1 MGYYIPGPTVGKGAY
16 LIKEH
21 DALPCS
27 QAMAWMAI
35 EHPTMVPVC
44 VVSNGDFEA
53 AAVVYSDAEYEGFA
67 DRQDVRPKQW
77 YVMNRTKAYE
87 LSGFKG

>member
-16 LIKEH
+16 LEKEH

-27 QAMAWMAI
+27 PSLAWVAI

-53 AAVVYSDAEYEGFA
+53 AAVVYDDAEYAGFTTPGDA
-67 DRQDVRPKQW
+67 RPRQW
-77 YVMNRTKAYE
+77 YIMDRKKAYE
-87 LSGFKG
+87 LSGIKG